1 VTEPDPDLLVKGQR
15 VALGPLR
22 RDLAEKYGRWVNQAD
37 VRFGIE
43 FLAVATPENQQTW
56 VEETSKAAAEREPKS
71 ATFTIYDLA
80 DLAPVGTTG
89 LFDIS
94 YMQGGGNLGIAL
106 GERRNQG
113 LGSEATRLTLD
124 WAFHVLGLQNVL
136 LETLA
141 WNEAAIRAY
150 EKAGFRRIGVR
161 RQAAMSRGKRAD
173 VVLMDAIPSDL
184 PASVIAP

>member
-1 VTEPDPDLLVKGQR
+1 VSEPDLLIASER

-22 RDLAEKYGRWVNQAD
+22 SDLADTYGRWVNHPE
-37 VRFGIE
+37 VRFGLE
-43 FLAVATPENQQTW
+43 YLGVATPETERAW
-56 VEETSKAAAEREPKS
+56 IEESVKEAAEREPK
-71 ATFTIYDLA
+71 TVMFTIYDLS
-80 DLAPVGTTG
+80 DRAPVGTCG

-94 YMQGGGNLGIAL
+94 YMQSAGRLGISL

-136 LETLA
+136 LEALT
-141 WNEAAIRAY
+141 WNTAAIRAY

-161 RQAAMSRGKRAD
+161 RHAAMSRGERAD
-173 VVLMDAIPSDL
+173 VLLMDAIPADFG
-184 PASVIAP
+184 ASAIAS